1 MFCWR
6 LRRRGHFEIVMKA
19 RLALLILLLPL
30 AACVGKTALPA
41 DCAANVMC
49 AARSAEPEQLSPGQA
64 ERNGDQLVLFP
75 AQGQKVT
82 FTDHLKAC
90 DDGVVETC
98 IGFALMDKSDRG
110 GAFIVQ
116 QFYYEGSVFLLID
129 SQTGRS
135 TTLHGMPQFS
145 PDGSRFLV
153 APFDEESDV
162 GINNLE
168 IWRREGDGAVLEWSH
183 TFAQA
188 HAEDPNLKAPY
199 KARVS
204 GWTYNRIG
212 LALQEAGSERR
223 WRGSITRDETGWH
236 LSAVSPR

>member
-1 MFCWR
+1 MFYCR
-6 LRRRGHFEIVMKA
+6 LRWGHFEIVMKA
-19 RLALLILLLPL
+19 RLAFLILLLPL
-30 AACVGKTALPA
+30 AACVGKSTLPA

-49 AARSAEPEQLSPGQA
+49 AARSAEPEHLSPGQA
-64 ERNGDQLVLFP
+64 ERHGDQLVLFP
-75 AQGQKVT
+75 TQGQKVT

-98 IGFALMDKSDRG
+98 IGFALMEKSDRG

-135 TTLHGMPQFS
+135 TTLYGMPEFS

-162 GINNLE
+162 GVNNLE
-168 IWRREGDGAVLEWSH
+168 IWRREGDGAVLEWAH
-183 TFAQA
+183 TFAQT
-188 HAEDPNLKAPY
+188 HAEDPKLKAPY
-199 KARVS
+199 IARVS
-204 GWTYNRIG
+204 GWTSNRIN
-212 LALQEAGSERR
+212 LALQEAGSEKR
-223 WRGSITRDETGWH
+223 WRGSITRDDTGWH